1 MGKVLLLTL
10 RIFSDTGGIE
20 RVGRVAGKVLH
31 ELCMENGGKL
41 SICSMY
47 DEPGEID
54 ERYFPSEIFTG
65 FGIAKM
71 KFIAS
76 CVKKGIKSD
85 IVILSHINLLV
96 VGYIIKLFSPKTKL
110 MLMAHGIEVWEPFSF
125 ARRKMLVKCD
135 NILCV
140 SQYTKDRMMQ
150 LNLFNAEKLTVLNN
164 CLDPFLQELP
174 TLEKDTALLSRYHL
188 SKNDEV
194 LMTLTRLVTKEK
206 YKGYDQVIQS
216 IPQLLKKHPDLKY
229 LLVGNYDQNEKQRLD
244 EIIQQLQLEDRVI
257 FTGFVPDEELAA
269 HFSLADIYIM
279 PSEKE
284 GFGIVF
290 IEAVFY
296 GKPVIAGNKDG
307 STDALLH
314 GKLGTL
320 IDPHSNVQLE
330 EAVHNIFENEE
341 AFIPDR
347 RLLMEHFSFEV
358 YKEGWKK
365 IVFPGTLPQ

>member
-1 MGKVLLLTL
+1 MSKVLILTL

-20 RVGRVAGKVLH
+20 RVSRVAGKALH
-31 ELCMENGGKL
+31 ELCMENGSKL

-47 DEPGEID
+47 DEQSEVD
-54 ERYFPSEIFTG
+54 ERYFPSETFTG

-71 KFIAS
+71 KFIVS
-76 CVKKGIKSD
+76 CVKRGIKSD
-85 IVILSHINLLV
+85 IIILSHINLLV
-96 VGYIIKLFSPKTKL
+96 VGYLIKIISPKTKL
-110 MLMAHGIEVWEPFSF
+110 MLMAHGIEMWEPFSF
-125 ARRKMLVKCD
+125 SRRKMLVKCD
-135 NILCV
+135 NLLCV
-140 SQYTKDRMMQ
+140 SQYTKDRLLH
-150 LNLFNAEKLTVLNN
+150 LNLFNVEKLTVLNN

-174 TLEKDTALLSRYHL
+174 TMEKNAALLSRYNL
-188 SKNDEV
+188 SKNDKV

-216 IPQLLKKHPDLKY
+216 IPALSKKYPNLKY
-229 LLVGNYDQNEKQRLD
+229 LLVGNYDQNEKHRLD
-244 EIIQQLQLEDRVI
+244 EMIQQLQLENEII
-257 FTGFVPDEELAA
+257 FTGFVPDEELAP

-290 IEAVFY
+290 IEAIFY

-307 STDALLH
+307 STDALLN

-330 EAVHNIFENEE
+330 EAVNNIFENKK

-358 YKEGWKK
+358 YKKGWKE
-365 IVFPGTLPQ
+365 IVFSGN